1 MRNPSS
7 SSAAGATTSSAAAAA
22 AAGSNSNNNTSS
34 SSRTPCCS
42 KVGLKRGPWTP
53 EEDELLSNYIRK
65 EGEGRWRTLPKR
77 AGLLRCG
84 KSCRLR
90 WMNYLR
96 PSVKRGQIA
105 PDEEDIILRLHRL
118 LGNRWSLIAGRI
130 PGRTD
135 NEIKNYWNTHLSKK
149 LISQGIDP
157 RTHKPLNPNSSSENP
172 PNAIPNH
179 GSSSSSKPTTAPL
192 PLPPPQPNPIS
203 TDDDQETPPAVNQ
216 ENGYFTVDQY
226 QAYENLP
233 AAAVTD
239 SDHGSAV
246 GFRSNNTI
254 IHNEDDHED
263 INYCSDDVFSSFLNS
278 LINEEAFASQHQ
290 LQQYPTNNGI
300 HAAESSEPLITNIH
314 PSSFGFGTIGWESAI
329 MASASAFAQN
339 DPKRKEHVE

>member
-7 SSAAGATTSSAAAAA
+7 SSSAGRGGGGGGGGGGGSS
-22 AAGSNSNNNTSS
+22 GKS
-34 SSRTPCCS
+34 TPCCS

-53 EEDELLSNYIRK
+53 EEDELLSNYIKK

-105 PDEEDIILRLHRL
+105 PDEEDLILRLHRL

-157 RTHKPLNPNSSSENP
+157 RTHKPLNPD
-172 PNAIPNH
+172 
-179 GSSSSSKPTTAPL
+179 SSSSGGTGGNNNAKASSSKTNRIVINGGYASL
-192 PLPPPQPNPIS
+192 PN
-203 TDDDQETPPAVNQ
+203 
-216 ENGYFTVDQY
+216 
-226 QAYENLP
+226 
-233 AAAVTD
+233 
-239 SDHGSAV
+239 SDGS
-246 GFRSNNTI
+246 GGIGLTSNNTGLSP
-254 IHNEDDHED
+254 EDEED
-263 INYCSDDVFSSFLNS
+263 FNYGSDDVFSSFLNS
-278 LINEEAFASQHQ
+278 LINEEPFAAQHQ
-290 LQQYPTNNGI
+290 FQQQTITNGI
-300 HAAESSEPLITNIH
+300 ASVSADPLISITA
-314 PSSFGFGTIGWESAI
+314 SSFGLGAGWESAL
-329 MASASAFAQN
+329 MTSTFNQSDTKRPVN
-339 DPKRKEHVE
+339 D